1 MLFRSKQI
9 PVNTGADIAQLKPE
23 EQKELADAIQK
34 EAKVPTGAQV
44 KEMKKQS
51 ADGTLTTEAIK
62 QAVAPTK
69 REENPPLKITLVEE
83 DLRPYFPDKR
93 TTAPDVKKGIFEALA
108 LRQKLQ
114 ERQQA
119 KAQQAA
125 AAKEEAKPPDKP
137 AAEGVKKPPVSS
149 PEKKQGP
156 ATDRGKK
163 PSGPTAGSNGK
174 KPPAPKPKKSG
185 PAR

>member
-1 MLFRSKQI
+1 M
-9 PVNTGADIAQLKPE
+9 
-23 EQKELADAIQK
+23 ADAIQK

-51 ADGTLTTEAIK
+51 AEGTLTTEAIK
-62 QAVAPTK
+62 QSVAPTK

-119 KAQQAA
+119 QAA
-125 AAKEEAKPPDKP
+125 QKATSKDAAKPPDKP
-137 AAEGVKKPPVSS
+137 AAGDAKKPPVSG
-149 PEKKQGP
+149 PEKKPGP
-156 ATDRGKK
+156 VANGGKK
-163 PSGPTAGSNGK
+163 PSGPTPGGNSK
-174 KPPAPKPKKSG
+174 KSPAPKPKKSG
-185 PAR
+185 PSR